1 MDSIRIG
8 RVSSVNSAAGTIQVL
23 YTDRSASVTSD
34 IPYFSF
40 NDEYKMPKKEQMVL
54 VLHLANGSSAGVVLG
69 KFWNDINKPAETG
82 ENLFRK
88 ELGSKAGEAYIR
100 ALNGDVEIF
109 GALSLKLTGGESIT
123 VSELIKKLD
132 DYGKRIANLEAKI

>member
-1 MDSIRIG
+1 MDMIRIG
-8 RVSSVNSAAGTIQVL
+8 RVSSVNPKAGTIQVL
-23 YTDRSASVTSD
+23 YTDRSGSVTSD

-82 ENLFRK
+82 ADLFRK
-88 ELGSKAGEAYIR
+88 ELGNKAGEAYIR
-100 ALNGDVEIF
+100 ALNGAVEIS
-109 GALSLKLTGGESIT
+109 GKSSLRLTGGGSIT
-123 VSELIKKLD
+123 VAEILARFANHE
-132 DYGKRIANLEAKI
+132 GRISTLEAKI